1 VSVAV
6 ARRRHSAPPR
16 SIPVKREAGV
26 PPPGRA
32 IASGAANWA
41 SERAV
46 IGTGVTD
53 RRRDRSILGDR
64 DVDGNEETTE
74 RANDE
79 EATTVVAI
87 RLD

>member
-1 VSVAV
+1 M
-6 ARRRHSAPPR
+6 
-16 SIPVKREAGV
+16 
-26 PPPGRA
+26 
-32 IASGAANWA
+32 
-41 SERAV
+41 